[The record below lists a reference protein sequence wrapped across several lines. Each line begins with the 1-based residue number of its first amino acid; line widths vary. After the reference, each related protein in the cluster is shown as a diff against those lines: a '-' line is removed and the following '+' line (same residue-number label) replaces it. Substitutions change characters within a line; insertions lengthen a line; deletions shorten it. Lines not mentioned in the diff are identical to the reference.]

1 MKINIFLV
9 DFKGKIIQFNNI
21 VSFNIFSGATF
32 QKMLQ
37 FDNLFFEKEKYS
49 RFVLH
54 TKNCHPTI
62 HTFHTGTCQKFKHF
76 IIYCLF
82 KTSYKM

>member
-49 RFVLH
+49 
-54 TKNCHPTI
+54 
-62 HTFHTGTCQKFKHF
+62 
-76 IIYCLF
+76 
-82 KTSYKM
+82 